1 MAKQELLIRLNN
13 NYEELSV
20 INREIEFQ
28 LKQQNPDIDKMNSL
42 LNKKDR
48 ILTECLRIK
57 ELIEMD
63 NKDLSLNEDPEN
75 PLKKEREYGLK
86 VLDDALKQ
94 EALNQELV
102 KKSLIRIK
110 EELKMLQQNKGKMK
124 YYKGSA
130 NKYGKLDKKG

>member
-63 NKDLSLNEDPEN
+63 SKDLSLNEDPEN